1 MISRC
6 LLLAISLYR
15 AVISPF
21 LPHSCRFYPTCSA
34 YASEA
39 IRRHG
44 IRRGALLS
52 VKRLLKC
59 HPWHPGGADP
69 VPEPA
74 KAS

>member
-1 MISRC
+1 MSRLLVLLISAYR
-6 LLLAISLYR
+6 LA
-15 AVISPF
+15 VSPF

-34 YASEA
+34 YAQQA
-39 IRRHG
+39 IHEHG
-44 IRRGALLS
+44 TLRGGLLS
-52 VKRLLKC
+52 VRRIAKC